1 MTYSIKDKNMINTNR
16 AVIVRFPAAKTNG
29 SADIY
34 VPFPVKEINVKGVD
48 VDWGHDYSA
57 VIFNSTLVSNGPIG
71 GAFCGISSD
80 FSTSTIKLRFIFDQP
95 LNVNGN
101 YQFTYKLI
109 DTVSDIAYPDTQ
121 HGHVCFMLEFIGYV

>member
-57 VIFNSTLVSNGPIG
+57 VIFTSTLVSNDPIG
-71 GAFCGISSD
+71 CGFQGVNSD
-80 FSTSTIKLRFIFDQP
+80 MSTSKNKRRYIF
-95 LNVNGN
+95 
-101 YQFTYKLI
+101 
-109 DTVSDIAYPDTQ
+109 
-121 HGHVCFMLEFIGYV
+121 E